1 MVNAKGFKYF
11 IKRNRFLMKQWFG
24 FYNYMLGSNRIIN
37 RGYKNII
44 NIKYSPLKKV
54 KILIV
59 GNNNLIHIE
68 DNSRLSNVYIHIN
81 GSNHVLKI
89 GKNVAY
95 GKGMLWFEDNNCKI
109 SIGNGT
115 TIEDAHIAV
124 TDQDGSI
131 CIGEDCM
138 FSNKVD
144 IRNGD
149 SHSIIDLETRQRINF
164 ARDIIIS
171 NHVWIGA
178 YSQVLKGVKIGENS
192 IIGIRSVVTEDVL
205 PNSIYA
211 GVPAK
216 LIKKNIT
223 WLRER
228 LPKNNIKDQ

>member
-1 MVNAKGFKYF
+1 MANIRGLKYF
-11 IKRNRFLMKQWFG
+11 IKRNKFLMKQWFC
-24 FYNYMLGSNRIIN
+24 FYNYVLGNNRIIN

-44 NIKYSPLKKV
+44 NIKFSSLKQV

-59 GNNNLIHIE
+59 GNNNLIDIGE
-68 DNSRLSNVYIHIN
+68 SSSLSNIYIYIN

-95 GKGMLWFEDNNCKI
+95 GKGVLWLEDNNCKI
-109 SIGNGT
+109 SIGDNT

-124 TDQDGSI
+124 TEQDGCI
-131 CIGEDCM
+131 YIGEDCM
-138 FSNKVD
+138 FSKNID

-164 ARDIIIS
+164 AKNIIIG
-171 NHVWIGA
+171 NHVWLGS

-192 IIGIRSVVTEDVL
+192 IVGIRSVITEEVL

-211 GVPAK
+211 GIPAR
-216 LIKKNIT
+216 LIKNNIT

-228 LPKNNIKDQ
+228 LPRHKIKE

>member
-1 MVNAKGFKYF
+1 MVNTRRLKYF
-11 IKRNRFLMKQWFG
+11 IKRNKFLMQLWLS
-24 FYNYMLGSNRIIN
+24 FYNYVLGDNSIIDRGCNNKIKTGSNVL
-37 RGYKNII
+37 
-44 NIKYSPLKKV
+44 IKKT
-54 KILIV
+54 KILIL
-59 GNNNLIHIE
+59 GNNNLIDIE
-68 DNSRLSNVYIHIN
+68 DNSNLSNVYIHIN
-81 GSNHVLKI
+81 GSNHILKV

-95 GKGMLWFEDNNCKI
+95 GKGMLWFEDDSCKI

-124 TDQDGSI
+124 TDQGGSI

-149 SHSIIDLETRQRINF
+149 SHSIIDLETKQRINF

-228 LPKNNIKDQ
+228 FPRNNIKD

>member
-1 MVNAKGFKYF
+1 
-11 IKRNRFLMKQWFG
+11 
-24 FYNYMLGSNRIIN
+24 
-37 RGYKNII
+37 
-44 NIKYSPLKKV
+44 
-54 KILIV
+54 
-59 GNNNLIHIE
+59 
-68 DNSRLSNVYIHIN
+68 
-81 GSNHVLKI
+81 
-89 GKNVAY
+89 
-95 GKGMLWFEDNNCKI
+95 MLWYEDSNCKI

-131 CIGEDCM
+131 YIGEDCM

-228 LPKNNIKDQ
+228 LPKSNIKD